1 MLTPTGPTYRV
12 YYPTDLQ
19 SLAPATF
26 RRAPAPRRGGWSGL
40 TFVILVGVVL
50 SGVSFTALRLLNV
63 DMTSGRTSLLAAP
76 SSPAPTS
83 TSPDLPPVVSAQA
96 APAVAP
102 AEGSAAQSARVR
114 HKVRGT
120 RRGAPPALNLP
131 RASVVPH
138 AAVALQASAPRP
150 AAAPDSLPP
159 NPF

>member
-1 MLTPTGPTYRV
+1 MTPTGPTYRV

-50 SGVSFTALRLLNV
+50 SGVSFAALRLLNV
-63 DMTSGRTSLLAAP
+63 DMASGRTSLLAAP
-76 SSPAPTS
+76 SSPPAPAS
-83 TSPDLPPVVSAQA
+83 TSPALPPVVTAQA

-138 AAVALQASAPRP
+138 AAVAPQASAPRP